1 MVAGKI
7 KRNKAEFPDGG
18 WPCYA
23 MLIDLER
30 FFPAEAHV
38 FPEAMQCYN
47 LRTEIRAHFESA
59 TRVMIF

>member
-7 KRNKAEFPDGG
+7 KRNKPEFPDGG
-18 WPCYA
+18 RPCYA

-38 FPEAMQCYN
+38 VPEAMHCYN

-59 TRVMIF
+59 ARVMVF